1 MSLPQPLAGPGQA
14 ARGHLAMLAFS
25 ALVSASFILG
35 ALAIPHVD
43 SGAFTALRF
52 VLAAAVLGGL
62 ASATGLRRDQFRAPW
77 RYLLLGG
84 IFSVYFVTMFE
95 GLRTAAP
102 VSASAVFTLVPLMA
116 AGFGWL
122 IMAQVTTRRM
132 AFALVIGAAGAVW
145 VIFRG
150 DIGALTRFELGRGE
164 QIYFI
169 GCLAHAIYAPLV
181 PRLNRGEAPLV
192 FTFGTLSAG
201 ALCLVIWAWPEIRAT
216 DWLAL
221 PPIVWLT
228 MVYTAVVASAVTG
241 VLLQY
246 ASLRLKSAKVM
257 AYTYLVPSW
266 VILYEV
272 VLGRGLPPVMI
283 LGGIFLTVVALLI
296 LLKD

>member
-1 MSLPQPLAGPGQA
+1 MRAAAAAGPREE
-14 ARGHLAMLAFS
+14 ARGHLAMLLFS
-25 ALVSASFILG
+25 GLVAGSFILG
-35 ALAIPHVD
+35 ALAMPYVD
-43 SGAFTALRF
+43 AGAFTALRF
-52 VLAAAVLGGL
+52 VVAAAALGVLAAMSGL
-62 ASATGLRRDQFRAPW
+62 NRAQFRAPW

-84 IFSVYFVTMFE
+84 IFTIYFVTMFE

-102 VSASAVFTLVPLMA
+102 VSQSAVFTLVPLMS

-122 IMAQVTTRRM
+122 IMRQVTTRRM
-132 AFALVIGAAGAVW
+132 ALALAVGAAGAVW
-145 VIFRG
+145 VIFQG
-150 DIGALTRFELGRGE
+150 DLGALARFELGRGE
-164 QIYFI
+164 RIYFF

-201 ALCLVIWAWPEIRAT
+201 AVLLCAWFWPQIRAT

-221 PPIVWLT
+221 PGIVWFTL
-228 MVYTAVVASAVTG
+228 VYTAIVASAITG
-241 VLLQY
+241 VLLQF

-272 VLGRGLPPVMI
+272 ALGRGLPPAII
-283 LGGIFLTVVALLI
+283 LGGVTLTIIALLV